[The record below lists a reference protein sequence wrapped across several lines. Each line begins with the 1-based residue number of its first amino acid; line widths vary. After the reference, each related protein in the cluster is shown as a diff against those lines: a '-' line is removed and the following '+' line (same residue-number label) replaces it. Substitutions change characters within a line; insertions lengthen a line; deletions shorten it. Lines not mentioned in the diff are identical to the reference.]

1 MTLRRQRPKTK
12 VVFFLLLKK
21 DKDYMFNKKEHLL
34 TKLVCFNIS
43 FFQFHLLNTQQ
54 YDKSNGKSSCWYSAA
69 DVSNDGK
76 S

>member
-1 MTLRRQRPKTK
+1 
-12 VVFFLLLKK
+12 
-21 DKDYMFNKKEHLL
+21 MFNKKEHLL